1 MEFYEN
7 EVRPEQAF
15 LVSVDTG
22 EFDAEA
28 SMSELYEL
36 TESAGAQ
43 PVGAMIQKREKPD
56 GATCIGSG
64 RLEELKEVCQSQEID
79 LIIFDCEL
87 SPTQIRNLEFET
99 EVRIIDRTMLILDIF
114 ASRARSREGKLQVE
128 LAQLK
133 YLLPRLTGK
142 GAAMSRL
149 GGGIGTRGP
158 GESKLE
164 TDRRHIRRRLE
175 SLREQ
180 LAQVEQHRNQLR
192 RRREKEGIITAAIV
206 GYTNAGK
213 STLMNTL
220 TDAGVL
226 AEDKL
231 FATLDPTSRALKLPN
246 GVSVM
251 LIDTVGLV
259 RRLPHHLVEA
269 FHSTLEEAALADMIL
284 NVCDASSPEAQVHL
298 EVTRKLLADLGCTG
312 RPVIPVMNKCDLVPS
327 LLDIPMI
334 GNAVR
339 ISAKTGEG
347 IGDLLAAVEE
357 NLPVS
362 LRRVCLLLPFD
373 QAGLVAQIRKDHVL
387 YQEEYRPDGI
397 FVSALLDPVL
407 YGRVREYEI
416 LENT

>member
-7 EVRPEQAF
+7 EVRPERAF

-246 GVSVM
+246 GVAVM